1 MEVSGDKKSTRVS
14 LDACPLFF
22 HVVSKLVQAL
32 FIICD
37 EIFQA
42 LAIEG
47 DVLLRKP
54 FLDPTPPTLQRQLGP
69 FGFSRFWQTEKASLS
84 LAISI

>member
-1 MEVSGDKKSTRVS
+1 MEVSGDKKSTRIS

-22 HVVSKLVQAL
+22 HVVSKFVQAL
-32 FIICD
+32 VIKYD

-47 DVLLRKP
+47 NILLPKP
-54 FLDPTPPTLQRQLGP
+54 FLYPTPSTLQP
-69 FGFSRFWQTEKASLS
+69 FLEMAFGSRL
-84 LAISI
+84 